1 MAKQKIT
8 ALTPQLMTLEAK
20 SAPSANGRPE
30 KKRVQTV
37 KMTDDELMR
46 LATFGIRTR
55 RSNQD
60 IIHTAVL
67 EYLEKQQA

>member
-8 ALTPQLMTLEAK
+8 ALTPQLMATEAN
-20 SAPSANGRPE
+20 SAPGAAGLPE
-30 KKRVQTV
+30 RKRVQTV
-37 KMTDDELMR
+37 KMTDEELMR

-55 RSNQD
+55 RTNQD